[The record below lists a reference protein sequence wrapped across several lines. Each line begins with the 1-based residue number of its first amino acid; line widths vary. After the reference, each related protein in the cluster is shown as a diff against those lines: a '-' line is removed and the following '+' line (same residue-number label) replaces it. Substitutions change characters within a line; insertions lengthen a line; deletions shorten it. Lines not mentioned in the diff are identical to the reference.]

1 MARWTATF
9 LAGSLALLTTF
20 VGAANAQDGYKLRG
34 GDTLTVEVLE
44 DPALNRTLLIAPD
57 GRITMPLAGGVR
69 AAGRTLESVQAELA
83 TKLTPNFAASP
94 TVYLALQ
101 SRADVPTRSST
112 PTQAALIGVF
122 VMGEASKPGRLDL
135 APGTTVLQAFAQ
147 MGGFSKF
154 AATKRIQLRRGTQ
167 IYPLNYNAIE
177 AGKSNA
183 GNTVLSDG
191 DVIVVPQRKLFE

>member
-1 MARWTATF
+1 MSRWIATF

-20 VGAANAQDGYKLRG
+20 VGAAHAQDGYRLSS
-34 GDTLTVEVLE
+34 GDTVTVEVLE

-57 GRITMPLAGGVR
+57 GRITMPLAGGIQ
-69 AAGRTLESVQAELA
+69 AGGRTLESVKAELA
-83 TKLTPNFAASP
+83 AKLTPNFATSP

-101 SRADVPTRSST
+101 SRANVVPSSNV
-112 PTQAALIGVF
+112 PAALIGIF
-122 VMGEASKPGRLDL
+122 IMGEANKPGRLDV
-135 APGTTVLQAFAQ
+135 APGTTVLQVFAQ

-154 AATKRIQLRRGTQ
+154 AATKRVQLRRGTQ

-183 GNTVLSDG
+183 GSTVLSDG